1 MSHPRYHLAVAVALA
16 CASTLCTAEAQALP
30 PEANN
35 PAVKAAISACTG
47 DAQKLC
53 AGVVPGGGRIV
64 RCLAAKQSELTPA
77 CRDSMLNA
85 KAALGR

>member
-1 MSHPRYHLAVAVALA
+1 MFRPIYQLALVGL
-16 CASTLCTAEAQALP
+16 ASTTALSAAEAQTLP

-53 AGVVPGGGRIV
+53 VGVTPGGGRIV
-64 RCLAAKQSELTPA
+64 RCLAARQSELTPA